1 MNTNRLNR
9 LLEMRKEDPKDPF
22 LLYAI
27 AMEYNNGNEAL
38 KALSFYEELVKDH
51 EEYVGTYYHLA
62 KLYESLDKRT
72 EAEECYKKGMAIAR
86 KIGDNHAYNELQS
99 AFASFNGLGIDD
111 DEY

>member
-9 LLEMRKEDPKDPF
+9 LLEMRTEDPKDPF

-38 KALSFYEELVKDH
+38 KALEYYELLLKEH

-62 KLYESLDKRT
+62 KLYESLEKRT
-72 EAEECYKKGMAIAR
+72 EAEECYKKGMSIA
-86 KIGDNHAYNELQS
+86 KKLGDHHAYNELQS
-99 AFASFNGLGIDD
+99 AFASFNGLGDD
-111 DEY
+111 DDDY